1 MKSCLRPA
9 KRQRKVRMRATVQ
22 QTMGMIAKG
31 RMATVILTVKIYV
44 VD

>member
-22 QTMGMIAKG
+22 HTMGMIAKG
-31 RMATVILTVKIYV
+31 RMATVVLIVEIDV

>member
-9 KRQRKVRMRATVQ
+9 KRQRKVRMRAAVQ
-22 QTMGMIAKG
+22 HTMGMIAKG
-31 RMATVILTVKIYV
+31 RMATVVLRVKISV